1 MAGTW
6 TSQNKIL
13 PGAYINVA
21 TNEPLSITPGDR
33 GTVVILQELTV
44 GTDGSIYTI
53 TATEAAYPDGAVAAD
68 KKLANLALQN
78 AKTVK
83 LYKLPATHDGDDVTA
98 ALAALKTEKFD
109 TLVYPYDTT
118 HATEKAAI
126 VTWIKAMRDDEG
138 VCCTAVLANQT
149 ADSEAIIN
157 VTQGLKLSE
166 TESLTA
172 AEATA
177 WVGGATAGA
186 SVTTSNTGKKVL
198 GAIDVVPR
206 MTRSEMEA
214 AVTAG
219 KLIFKVDNVQNV
231 TVVTDINSL
240 ATTTTDKGDMFRKNR
255 VIRVLDG
262 IRNDIA
268 SIFEA
273 SYVGKTNNNA
283 DGRLL
288 LKSALV
294 DYFTTLQNMG
304 AIQNFETD
312 NVAVEKGR
320 AIDAVLVTAAIQPVD
335 SVEKIYIQVNLS

>member
-83 LYKLPATHDGDDVTA
+83 IYKLPATHDGDDVTA
-98 ALAALKTEKFD
+98 ALAVLKTEKFD
-109 TLVYPYDTT
+109 ALVYPYDTT
-118 HATEKAAI
+118 HATEKVAI

-219 KLIFKVDNVQNV
+219 KLIFKVDNAQNV

-240 ATTTTDKGDMFRKNR
+240 TTTTTDKGDMFRKNR

-312 NVAVEKGR
+312 NVAVEKGG